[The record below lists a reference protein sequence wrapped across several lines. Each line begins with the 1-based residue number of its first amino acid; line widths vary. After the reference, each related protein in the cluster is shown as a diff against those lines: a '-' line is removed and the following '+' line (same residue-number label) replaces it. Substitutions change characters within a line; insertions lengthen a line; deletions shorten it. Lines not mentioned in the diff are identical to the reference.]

1 MCEMRFRRTG
11 ALGAHANAAVN
22 DFAARVDGRSAEV
35 AARAAQVIVVAVRL
49 MRIPTALVGLASI
62 PFIAAA
68 LVIAILGDGV
78 GAVVLGLIGLVMA
91 GANAVYWIRRRNL
104 LKAVDDPDQL
114 ATELAI
120 MLTMTGKVEET
131 RGVLTQIA
139 GGGGWRVLERFR
151 GVWQGVQVPG
161 RWIDQID
168 DLPRARYFGPP
179 RLGTTITMAL
189 TALWLVPIAVVV
201 ALFAL
206 IAAAAGSL

>member
-1 MCEMRFRRTG
+1 MRFRRTG

-22 DFAARVDGRSAEV
+22 EFAARVDGRTTEV
-35 AARAAQVIVVAVRL
+35 AGRAAQLIVVAVRL
-49 MRIPTALVGLASI
+49 MRIPTALIGIASI
-62 PFIAAA
+62 PFVAAI
-68 LVIAILGDGV
+68 LVIAVLAGGV
-78 GAVVLGLIGLVMA
+78 GGVVLGLIGLVMA
-91 GANAVYWIRRRNL
+91 AVNVMFWMRRRNL

-120 MLTMTGKVEET
+120 MLTMTGKVDET

-151 GVWQGVQVPG
+151 GVWQGTQIPG
-161 RWIDQID
+161 RWIDQIS

-179 RLGTTITMAL
+179 RLGTTITMAVA
-189 TALWLVPIAVVV
+189 ALWLVPVSVVV

-206 IAAAAGSL
+206 IASVAGSL